1 MNNAKSETHR
11 IANAGIKQPTE
22 DIVFLLR
29 DTLLLIPIE
38 RRHIIQCISKNQHSK
53 INLFNK
59 GLLYF
64 VRDLARRSASKL
76 PITSA
81 RQLASI
87 FGPLVTSGEL
97 KPPSS
102 GRLQVWSVSLF
113 ELLVHANGLSEE
125 QESKSFLFRIDSTF
139 ESEIKAKVNALK
151 TPRRGATPRREVC
164 NNRKSQSVGCNFNR
178 KRRLFINKKGK
189 FQKTFLNISFR
200 TGYA

>member
-1 MNNAKSETHR
+1 MYFCLETR
-11 IANAGIKQPTE
+11 CYLFQLKR
-22 DIVFLLR
+22 DISSNVFL
-29 DTLLLIPIE
+29 
-38 RRHIIQCISKNQHSK
+38 KNKHSK
-53 INLFNK
+53 INIFNK

-164 NNRKSQSVGCNFNR
+164 NTRKSQSVGCNFNR